1 MKRRRSPGL
10 FVGFWHQLDGRPIL
24 ERGKPLRVSRAELA
38 LAYRL
43 RSDHADIRTGRVEAT

>member
-43 RSDHADIRTGRVEAT
+43 RSDHADIRTGRVAAT